1 MIQHLTF
8 DTYPVDLIVFT
19 EETDEQIKK
28 FLTDNALKELDDLYN
43 FEEGDEAIFV
53 YDKSYTY
60 PTVYLR
66 LRSTDYVG
74 YIAHEALHVVAY
86 IMRFIGCRFSKSSE
100 EAYCY
105 LLQAVMD
112 KIYETGEE

>member
-8 DTYPVDLIVFT
+8 DTYPVDLIVFID
-19 EETDEQIKK
+19 ETDDAIREYIK
-28 FLTDNALKELDDLYN
+28 TNELKDLSDLYN
-43 FEEGDEAIFV
+43 MPDSDEACFV
-53 YDKSYTY
+53 YDKTYEY

-66 LRSTDYVG
+66 LRSVEYVG

-86 IMRFIGCRFSKSSE
+86 IMRYIGCRFSKSSE

-112 KIYETGEE
+112 KIYETGE